1 MSTAADLSRA
11 CVLDMGHCVPA
22 SVQGIASLG
31 SWGRHSQ
38 NQERDLHRWI
48 HNVYHL
54 QLEPFDIQIP
64 LQAWFSLLFFKVLHV
79 GKRTKMNSMIFSQLL
94 SHPLALKAD
103 NESETSDMVI
113 PFLLPHELFGAIADA
128 GKKQVGLLFLTHD
141 TALPPHPFSI
151 NSSAPHQIC
160 LSFTGGRSGPEIA
173 TFWEH
178 CFKQEEWQD
187 HPAKFLEYI
196 QRDRILFALR
206 FHYNYYTYVWKL

>member
-128 GKKQVGLLFLTHD
+128 GKKQVGLLF
-141 TALPPHPFSI
+141 
-151 NSSAPHQIC
+151 
-160 LSFTGGRSGPEIA
+160 
-173 TFWEH
+173 
-178 CFKQEEWQD
+178 
-187 HPAKFLEYI
+187 
-196 QRDRILFALR
+196 
-206 FHYNYYTYVWKL
+206 